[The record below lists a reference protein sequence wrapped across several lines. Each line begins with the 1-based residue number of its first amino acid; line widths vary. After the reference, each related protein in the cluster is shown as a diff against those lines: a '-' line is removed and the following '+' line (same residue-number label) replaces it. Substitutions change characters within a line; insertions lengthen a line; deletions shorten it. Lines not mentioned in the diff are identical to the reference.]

1 MAVEIPVV
9 IDIEGAFKKAAEQV
23 KTAAKP
29 LETTI
34 EKLSEQLSE
43 WTELSK
49 NWDLG
54 DKEFKTVVKTLEA
67 YNEQLARATYLVE
80 NYRSEVGSI
89 RQYSNAL
96 SEISRQWTNMGE
108 ARKYVTAGDGSKK
121 LSEEAQK
128 LLTQYKDIT
137 AEISK
142 QGQSLAQLAAEE
154 QRILQL
160 KNRGRS
166 IRQYE
171 NAILNTTV
179 KTMRVLQEQERILS
193 ERLSRTKIGSDKY
206 NELLKSLQQV
216 RLEISKAQKD
226 INGLDDAN
234 KKLAKSTTQVK
245 AATDRT
251 NASFLK
257 QSAILSQL
265 KSLAGMYVSIF
276 GGIRLIR
283 NIRET
288 TAELELQQVA
298 LGSILRDTEMASDL
312 FRQIK
317 AAALRS
323 PFEIKDLITYT
334 KQLAAY
340 RVETDKLFDVTKQLA
355 DVSAG
360 LGVDMNRLILAYGQV
375 RAASVLRG
383 QELRQFTE
391 AGIPLVDLL
400 AKKFEQLGRE
410 GTTTADV
417 FELISKRAVPFS
429 MIEDIFNDMTS
440 AGEMFYNMQ
449 EKQSETLKGQ
459 WMKLKDAIT
468 IMYDEIGNTD
478 AVRGGM
484 EWFIQTALKLARNW
498 QEVARLIGVVI
509 QSYTVYAVVSKA
521 AAVATAT
528 VNKAEAARL
537 AIMKKQQYQ
546 LPKFI
551 AAILSESKAKELSAK
566 RAKQLAA
573 AEYELAI
580 ANGVVEKSLYKLK
593 IAMLTNEFALLAAA
607 IMAVVAGI
615 VAFVKKSKEA
625 KITTDSLSTSLEEF
639 NRQAQKTNDI
649 FKLIETYET
658 LTEKAELTAE
668 EQQQLARAT
677 KELSKAFPNAVN
689 GINKETGALEI
700 NIKKVRELT
709 QAENELRLAKLR
721 GEARAARERIEQL
734 EKERD
739 RILEQYASG
748 TKTKVGAFSE
758 SVTLLPLSE
767 DDLAEMGARIEEI
780 NGELFDLKDLV
791 EEIDELDFIGPMPKP
806 STKAELEGW
815 RKKLQQ
821 IHDDKVKAG
830 APQLFSPNDIE
841 SLEDIYALYK
851 KMKTETKEIEENV
864 AGLKAIQATLID
876 PDDIAANKKAIALEE
891 SRLDLANAINNAFGF
906 TFKKESAQ
914 YTQDPFIDQMQ
925 ERMKFMQDF
934 KKGYDNLRKYMNTTA
949 ALDEQS
955 KNMLKR
961 GLSLGVDAA
970 TQRKAAEQLTDWYD
984 DAIKEAFK
992 QAQKHG
998 AGADLNAFL
1007 SRQITGSGV
1016 KDKALRDFQ
1025 KLLQSLL
1032 DAQTDLKTDELTKNL
1047 KKAFDKA
1054 KEEMKRSETVRNF
1067 YKDILD
1073 STGDEEIARNISISV
1088 YGGVG
1093 EDFKERLQHQL
1104 DAALASLDSSKITQE
1119 LRDAFKTP
1127 DFDKIFEYIDEF
1139 DEATQDMLKRLRDDN
1154 EKYNADW
1161 VKDIVKTYQKSK
1173 TYQERIT
1180 DVQKKEA
1187 QKRKEISESA
1197 IIPPDEK
1204 EMYLN
1209 ASRKK
1214 EAQEIAEIQL
1224 EARKD
1229 TYTWTKA
1236 FEDLDGVSDH
1246 TLRNLISLI
1255 NDYIALYGKD
1265 LEPQQLKELVRQR
1278 ELAEQQL
1285 ISRNSYLAVADA
1297 IGRLTRAQRLQRK
1310 MQKNGLEETEAY
1322 TKEQDDER
1330 KAIKDLEDAFASI
1343 TSQISTTID
1352 ATKALLSTFASSED
1366 AEYFSEQ
1373 LDNLSNAMSGVAQA
1387 SVGVAR
1393 LVANPL
1399 DPSAWVQAFQG
1410 LASIVS
1416 SIANM
1421 FKAKKLKEINAQI
1434 DDQQV
1439 ILRNLEKEYNRLE
1452 KAIASAF
1459 GSDYIYNYN
1468 EQLKNLEAQVVAYRE
1483 QARLEAEK
1491 GKGADQDKIKGYED
1505 AIEQAE
1511 SQMEEMQG
1519 QLATF
1524 FAGTDV
1530 TSAAKDFAS
1539 AWIEAYKSF
1548 GSTTTAM
1555 KEKFQDMIESMI
1567 SQSLASKMMQ
1577 TILDPLFKEIDD
1589 MAKSGGELSA
1599 EEIAT
1604 IAQQT
1609 PEYIDRINDAM
1620 NSLMTQLLGAGYNV
1634 RQQSGNLTGIAR
1646 SAAGAS
1652 EESINGLAAGINTL
1666 LYYQA
1671 YLPTISMDV
1680 AAIRAA
1686 IAGDSSV
1693 KTQTD
1698 RKAMYATSF
1707 GDEIF
1712 RGQMRNIDANIA
1724 SILLLLQSTTS
1735 VKGNNT
1741 SVRAFATQ

>member
-245 AATDRT
+245 DATDRT

-468 IMYDEIGNTD
+468 ITYDEIGNTD

-537 AIMKKQQYQ
+537 AIMKKQQYR

-649 FKLIETYET
+649 FKLIDAYET

-851 KMKTETKEIEENV
+851 KMDTETKKIEENV

-876 PDDIAANKKAIALEE
+876 TDDIAANKKAIALEE
-891 SRLDLANAINNAFGF
+891 SRLDLANAINDAFGF

-1139 DEATQDMLKRLRDDN
+1139 DKATQEMLKQLRDDN

-1161 VKDIVKTYQKSK
+1161 VKDILKTYQQSK

-1204 EMYLN
+1204 EMYIN

-1236 FEDLDGVSDH
+1236 FEDLDGVSDR

-1255 NDYIALYGKD
+1255 NDYIAIYGKD

-1297 IGRLTRAQRLQRK
+1297 IGRLTRAQRLQHK

-1322 TKEQDDER
+1322 SKEQDNER

-1352 ATKALLSTFASSED
+1352 ATKTLLSTFASSED

-1373 LDNLSNAMSGVAQA
+1373 LDNLSKTMDGVADA
-1387 SVGVAR
+1387 SIGVAR
-1393 LVANPL
+1393 LASGQLL
-1399 DPSAWVQAFQG
+1399 DPSAWIQTFKG
-1410 LASIVS
+1410 LSGIVS
-1416 SIANM
+1416 GIANL
-1421 FKAKKLKEINAQI
+1421 FKARKLKNLNEQI
-1434 DDQQV
+1434 DEQQT
-1439 ILRNLEKEYNRLE
+1439 IIENLEKEYNKLE
-1452 KAIASAF
+1452 KAMANAF

-1468 EQLKNLEAQVVAYRE
+1468 EQLKRLEAQIVAYRE

-1491 GKGADQDKIKGYED
+1491 GKGADESKIKGYED
-1505 AIEQAE
+1505 AIEQAQE
-1511 SQMEEMQG
+1511 QIDEMQG

-1530 TSAAKDFAS
+1530 TSAAKDFAL

-1548 GSTTTAM
+1548 GSTTDAM
-1555 KEKFQDMIESMI
+1555 KAKFQEMIENMI
-1567 SQSLASKMMQ
+1567 TQSLASKMIQ
-1577 TILDPLFKEIDD
+1577 TILDPLFQEIDD

-1604 IAQQT
+1604 IAQKT
-1609 PEYIDRINDAM
+1609 PQYINDINDAM

-1634 RQQSGNLTGIAR
+1634 RQQAGNLTGIAR
-1646 SAAGAS
+1646 SFAGAS
-1652 EESINGLAAGINTL
+1652 EESINGLAAGINTS
-1666 LYYQA
+1666 LYYQS
-1671 YLPTISMDV
+1671 YIPTISMDV

-1686 IAGDSSV
+1686 IAGSTPATTSA
-1693 KTQTD
+1693 TNQT
-1698 RKAMYATSF
+1698 TTTTF
-1707 GDEIF
+1707 GDDVF
-1712 RGQMRNIDANIA
+1712 RGQMLRIDENLAGIWSMLRSVIN
-1724 SILLLLQSTTS
+1724 
-1735 VKGNNT
+1735 VKGTKT
-1741 SVRAFATQ
+1741 STHYIATE